1 MLPEAPASPLGK
13 GYCDAEAPT
22 SAKVDASP
30 GRSMNF
36 VSPHWL
42 WILAAVPLLV
52 VAYLALLRR
61 TKAVRFS
68 NLAIVRAAT
77 TRANRW
83 RRHVPPLLLL
93 LGLITLVVGI
103 ARPSAYVALPSQYKT
118 IVLVIDTSLSM
129 RATDVMPN
137 RITVAQAAART
148 FVDQV
153 PGDVRIGL
161 VEFGGTA
168 SAVQMPTSNREDLIA
183 AIDRFRL
190 QRGTA
195 TGSALYTALSM
206 LFPDGGIDLESILM
220 GNRRPQ
226 STNDRRASRNKP
238 LGQDERPAQESAA
251 TTVPPGSYESGV
263 VILLSDGRR
272 TTGPD
277 PLDAARWAA
286 DHGVKVYTVGFG
298 TKEGASIDFGEWS
311 FYVRLDEET
320 LKAVADV
327 TRGQYFHAGTADDLK
342 TVYSGLNN
350 KLVLERQQTELTA
363 LFAGGATVFTLLAG
377 LLSILWFGRVD

>member
-1 MLPEAPASPLGK
+1 MTFAA
-13 GYCDAEAPT
+13 
-22 SAKVDASP
+22 
-30 GRSMNF
+30 
-36 VSPHWL
+36 PHWL
-42 WILAAVPLLV
+42 WILAAVPLLIA
-52 VAYLALLRR
+52 AYLVVLRR
-61 TKAVRFS
+61 TPAVRFS

-77 TRANRW
+77 NRRNRW
-83 RRHVPPLLLL
+83 RRHVPPLILLL
-93 LGLITLVVGI
+93 ALTTLVVGI
-103 ARPSAYVALPSQYKT
+103 ARPSAYVALPSQFKT
-118 IVLVIDTSLSM
+118 IILVIDTSLSM

-137 RITVAQAAART
+137 RITVAQAAARA
-148 FVDQV
+148 FVEQV

-168 SAVQMPTSNREDLIA
+168 SAVQMPTSNRDELVA

-206 LFPDGGIDLESILM
+206 LFPDGGIDLEAIVM
-220 GNRRPQ
+220 GARRLAPAREARQ
-226 STNDRRASRNKP
+226 SRDRL
-238 LGQDERPAQESAA
+238 LGQESAPDRPTGVA
-251 TTVPPGSYESGV
+251 PVPPGSYESGV

-286 DHGVKVYTVGFG
+286 DRGVKVYTVGFG

-320 LKAVADV
+320 LKAVAAV
-327 TRGQYFHAGTADDLK
+327 TRGQYFHAGTAEDLK
-342 TVYSGLNN
+342 TVYAGLNN
-350 KLVLERQQTELTA
+350 KLVLERKQTELTA
-363 LFAGGATVFTLLAG
+363 LFAGGATLLTLLAG
-377 LLSILWFGRVD
+377 LLSILWFGRIQ

>member
-1 MLPEAPASPLGK
+1 
-13 GYCDAEAPT
+13 
-22 SAKVDASP
+22 
-30 GRSMNF
+30 MNF

-42 WILAAVPLLV
+42 WILAAAPLLIA
-52 VAYLALLRR
+52 AYFALLRR
-61 TKAVRFS
+61 TRAVRFS
-68 NLAIVRAAT
+68 NVAIVRAAT
-77 TRANRW
+77 TRGNRW

-93 LGLITLVVGI
+93 GALIALVIGI

-129 RATDVMPN
+129 RANDVMPN
-137 RITVAQAAART
+137 RITVAQAAARA

-153 PGDVRIGL
+153 PSDVRIGL

-168 SAVQMPTSNREDLIA
+168 SAVQMPTSNRDDLIG

-195 TGSALYTALSM
+195 TGSALYVALSM
-206 LFPDGGIDLESILM
+206 LFPDAGIDLESILM

-226 STNDRRASRNKP
+226 PGPDRRASRNRP
-238 LGQDERPAQESAA
+238 LGQEERPAQESAVA
-251 TTVPPGSYESGV
+251 AVPPGSYESGV

-277 PLDAARWAA
+277 PLDAAQWAA
-286 DHGVKVYTVGFG
+286 ERGVKVYTVGFG

-342 TVYSGLNN
+342 TVYAGLNN
-350 KLVLERQQTELTA
+350 KLVLERQRTELTA
-363 LFAGGATVFTLLAG
+363 LFAAGAALLTMLAG

>member
-1 MLPEAPASPLGK
+1 
-13 GYCDAEAPT
+13 
-22 SAKVDASP
+22 
-30 GRSMNF
+30 MNF
-36 VSPHWL
+36 VSPQWL

-52 VAYLALLRR
+52 AAYFALLRR
-61 TKAVRFS
+61 TRAVRFS

-77 TRANRW
+77 TRRNRW

-93 LGLITLVVGI
+93 AALVVLVLGV
-103 ARPSAYVALPSQYKT
+103 ARPSAYGALPSQYKT

-137 RITVAQAAART
+137 RITVAQAAARA

-168 SAVQMPTSNREDLIA
+168 SAVQMPTSNRDDLIA

-195 TGSALYTALSM
+195 TGSALYVALSM

-220 GNRRPQ
+220 GVRRPQ
-226 STNDRRASRNKP
+226 SGAADRRASRNRP
-238 LGQDERPAQESAA
+238 LGQEDKPAQESAVA
-251 TTVPPGSYESGV
+251 TVPPGSYESGV

-286 DHGVKVYTVGFG
+286 DRGVKVYTVGFG

-342 TVYSGLNN
+342 TVYAGLNN

-363 LFAGGATVFTLLAG
+363 LFAGGATLLTLLAG